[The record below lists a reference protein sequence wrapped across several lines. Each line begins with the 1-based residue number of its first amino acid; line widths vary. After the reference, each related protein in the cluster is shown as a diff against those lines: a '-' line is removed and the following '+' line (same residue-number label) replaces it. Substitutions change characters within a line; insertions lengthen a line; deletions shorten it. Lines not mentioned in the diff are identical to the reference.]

1 MTTKLTCKDRVLD
14 SWHSRREDLQE
25 FRDAG
30 PETDFTNAEGCELY
44 EYALCLDYVDQEGK
58 EPGYYRYQIS
68 SGGPQEEIRYYIR
81 KDVPIDGYLGD
92 MTIVEFWLLDW
103 FDGASTQ
110 LTGDDLELALWVFEM
125 HHPE

>member
-14 SWHSRREDLQE
+14 SWHSRREELQE
-25 FRDAG
+25 FRNAG
-30 PETDFTNAEGCELY
+30 PETDFTNAEGCNFY
-44 EYALCLDYVDQEGK
+44 EYALCFDYVDQEGK

-68 SGGPQEEIRYYIR
+68 SGGPQEEIRYYTS

-103 FDGASTQ
+103 YDGASTQ
-110 LTGDDLELALWVFEM
+110 LTGADLELALWVFEM